1 MDTKIQELTDKIY
14 REGVEKGNEEAG
26 RIIAEANAQKE
37 SIVKAAEEQAAQIV
51 AEAEQEALKFIDRT
65 PESLVDEYGAIPA
78 DFVGAIL
85 IRVSTR
91 FENRGEFTQKA
102 VNPIVANTWE
112 NVLMKYVNPESL

>member
-1 MDTKIQELTDKIY
+1 MYSIKRDLQIMSLDDVKKRLRIDDNSYDDELL
-14 REGVEKGNEEAG
+14 
-26 RIIAEANAQKE
+26 
-37 SIVKAAEEQAAQIV
+37 QIV
-51 AEAEQEALKFIDRT
+51 TEAEQEALKFIDRT

-85 IRVSTR
+85 IRVNTR

>member
-1 MDTKIQELTDKIY
+1 MYPIKRDLQIMSLDDVKKRLRIDDNSYDDELL
-14 REGVEKGNEEAG
+14 
-26 RIIAEANAQKE
+26 
-37 SIVKAAEEQAAQIV
+37 QIV
-51 AEAEQEALKFIDRT
+51 TEAEQEALKFVDRT

-85 IRVSTR
+85 IRINTR

>member
-1 MDTKIQELTDKIY
+1 MYPIKRDLQIMSLDDVKKRLRIDDNSYDDELL
-14 REGVEKGNEEAG
+14 
-26 RIIAEANAQKE
+26 
-37 SIVKAAEEQAAQIV
+37 QIV
-51 AEAEQEALKFIDRT
+51 TEAEQEALKFVDRT

-85 IRVSTR
+85 IRVNTR
-91 FENRGEFTQKA
+91 FENRGESTQKA

>member
-1 MDTKIQELTDKIY
+1 MYPIKRDLQIMSLDDVKKRLRIDDDSYDDELL
-14 REGVEKGNEEAG
+14 
-26 RIIAEANAQKE
+26 
-37 SIVKAAEEQAAQIV
+37 QIV
-51 AEAEQEALKFIDRT
+51 TEAEQEALKFVDRT

-85 IRVSTR
+85 IRINTR
-91 FENRGEFTQKA
+91 FENRGESTQKA

>member
-1 MDTKIQELTDKIY
+1 MYPIKKDLQIMSLDDTKKRLRIDDNSYDEELL
-14 REGVEKGNEEAG
+14 
-26 RIIAEANAQKE
+26 
-37 SIVKAAEEQAAQIV
+37 QIL

-85 IRVSTR
+85 IRVNTR
-91 FENRGEFTQKA
+91 FENRGESTQKA

-112 NVLMKYVNPESL
+112 NILMKYVNPESL

>member
-1 MDTKIQELTDKIY
+1 MYPIKRDLQIMSLDDVKKRLRIDDNSYDDELL
-14 REGVEKGNEEAG
+14 
-26 RIIAEANAQKE
+26 
-37 SIVKAAEEQAAQIV
+37 QIV
-51 AEAEQEALKFIDRT
+51 TEAEQEALKFVDRT

-85 IRVSTR
+85 IRINTR
-91 FENRGEFTQKA
+91 FENRGESTQKA

>member
-1 MDTKIQELTDKIY
+1 MYPIKKDLQIVSLDDVKKRLRIDDESYDGELL
-14 REGVEKGNEEAG
+14 
-26 RIIAEANAQKE
+26 
-37 SIVKAAEEQAAQIV
+37 QIV
-51 AEAEQEALKFIDRT
+51 AEAEQEALQFVDRT
-65 PESLVDEYGAIPA
+65 PESLVEEYGSIPA

-112 NVLMKYVNPESL
+112 NILMKYVNPQSL

>member
-1 MDTKIQELTDKIY
+1 MYPIKRDLQIMSLDDVKKRLRIDDNSYDDELL
-14 REGVEKGNEEAG
+14 
-26 RIIAEANAQKE
+26 
-37 SIVKAAEEQAAQIV
+37 QIV
-51 AEAEQEALKFIDRT
+51 AEAEQEALKFVDRT

-85 IRVSTR
+85 IRVNTR
-91 FENRGEFTQKA
+91 FENRGESTQKA

>member
-1 MDTKIQELTDKIY
+1 MYPIKRDLQIMSLDDVKKRLRIDDNSYDDELLQ
-14 REGVEKGNEEAG
+14 
-26 RIIAEANAQKE
+26 IIT
-37 SIVKAAEEQAAQIV
+37 
-51 AEAEQEALKFIDRT
+51 EAEQEALKFIDRM

>member
-1 MDTKIQELTDKIY
+1 MYPIKRDLQIMSLDDVKKRLRIDDNSYDDELL
-14 REGVEKGNEEAG
+14 
-26 RIIAEANAQKE
+26 
-37 SIVKAAEEQAAQIV
+37 QIV
-51 AEAEQEALKFIDRT
+51 TEAEQEALKFIDRT

-85 IRVSTR
+85 IRVNTR
-91 FENRGEFTQKA
+91 FENRGESTQKA

>member
-1 MDTKIQELTDKIY
+1 MSLDDVKKRLRIDDNSYDDELL
-14 REGVEKGNEEAG
+14 
-26 RIIAEANAQKE
+26 
-37 SIVKAAEEQAAQIV
+37 QIV
-51 AEAEQEALKFIDRT
+51 TEAEQEALKFIDRT

-91 FENRGEFTQKA
+91 FENRGESTQKA